1 MADKSLAYFMRD
13 TSKTIKEVTI
23 PGVESIKDDKGNII
37 DLKVK
42 ILTQK
47 QIEDIYDK
55 YRTRSIV
62 KDKKGN
68 PLVNRGQVVV
78 DVQTDSNTALRR
90 ILVEAIT
97 YPNMKDKELMA
108 FYDCHNYADMPTLVF
123 PDPKEYQQVQN
134 AVLGVLG
141 ILDVEDESSEDEIED
156 AKN

>member
-108 FYDCHNYADMPTLVF
+108 FNDCHNYADMPTLVF

-141 ILDVEDESSEDEIED
+141 ILDVDEESSEDEIED

>member
-23 PGVESIKDDKGNII
+23 PGVESIKDEKGNVVN
-37 DLKVK
+37 LKVK
-42 ILTQK
+42 ILSQK

-55 YRTRSIV
+55 YRTRTIV
-62 KDKKGN
+62 KDRKGN

-78 DVQTDSNTALRR
+78 DIDTDSNSALRR

-97 YPNMKDKELMA
+97 YPNMKDKDMMA

-123 PDPKEYQQVQN
+123 PDPKEYKQIQDE
-134 AVLGVLG
+134 VLGVLG
-141 ILDVEDESSEDEIED
+141 ILDSDESTAEDEIDD

>member
-134 AVLGVLG
+134 SVLGVLG

>member
-141 ILDVEDESSEDEIED
+141 ILDVDEESSEDEIED

>member
-108 FYDCHNYADMPTLVF
+108 YYDCHNYADMPTLVF